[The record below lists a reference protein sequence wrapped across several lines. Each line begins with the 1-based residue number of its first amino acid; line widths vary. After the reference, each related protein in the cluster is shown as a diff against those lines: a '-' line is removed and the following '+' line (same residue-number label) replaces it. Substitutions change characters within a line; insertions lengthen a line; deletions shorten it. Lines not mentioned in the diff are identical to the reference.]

1 MEIVMTKYENCT
13 KDLMSFIDASPSVFH
28 AVENIA
34 QILEQNG
41 YVRIL
46 ENDRTDLAPCQKYY
60 ITRNNSSIIAF
71 RMPKTPAPFL
81 ITASH
86 SDSPSFKVK
95 WNCELDSS
103 AYVKL
108 NTEKYGGMILS
119 SWLDRPLSLAGRVII
134 RNEDET
140 GVSFTA
146 KNVNIDRDLLIIPNV
161 APHQNRAVNDGF
173 KYNPQT
179 DMLPIFATGGSK
191 GKLSRMVSDATGV
204 DPDQIVGSDLFLYNR
219 TKGTFLGA
227 DNEWYACSRIDNL
240 ACAYTTLMG
249 LLDSDNTD
257 MTAVYSVFDNEETG
271 SSTKQGAASDFLYSV
286 LCRICR
292 EFEKQSGNYVC
303 VNELL
308 ASSFMVSA
316 DNGHAKHPNR
326 PEFAD
331 PNNFPLMNK
340 GVVIKFNAAQ
350 KYTTDAPSAS
360 IFIEICKRAGVAY
373 QTFHNRSDAPGGS
386 TLGSISNTK
395 VPLSTVDIGLAQL
408 AMHSSYETAG
418 SHDVECMIRAI
429 TELYNSTIVSSAD
442 SNYKLL
448 K

>member
-1 MEIVMTKYENCT
+1 MNKYEKLA
-13 KDLMSFIDASPSVFH
+13 KDLMKFIDASPSVFH
-28 AVENIA
+28 AVENVA
-34 QILEQNG
+34 SILEKNG
-41 YVRIL
+41 YVRIY
-46 ENDRTDLAPCQKYY
+46 ENDGASLEPCGKYY
-60 ITRNNSSIIAF
+60 VTRNNSSIIAF
-71 RMPKTPAPFL
+71 RMPKSAAPFL

-86 SDSPSFKVK
+86 SDSPCFKIK
-95 WNCELDSS
+95 WDCELEGG
-103 AYVKL
+103 AYVRL

-119 SWLDRPLSLAGRVII
+119 SWLDRPLSLAGRVIV
-134 RNEDET
+134 RSEDEN
-140 GVSFTA
+140 GVSFTS

-161 APHQNRAVNDGF
+161 APHQNRAINDGF
-173 KYNPQT
+173 KYNPQS
-179 DMLPIFATGGSK
+179 DMLPIFGASGSK
-191 GKLSRMVSDATGV
+191 GKLSKLVAKTAGV
-204 DPDQIVGSDLFLYNR
+204 DADKIVGSDLFLYNR

-249 LLDSDNTD
+249 LISSDNTD
-257 MTAVYSVFDNEETG
+257 MTAICSIFDNEETG
-271 SSTKQGAASDFLYSV
+271 SSTKQGAASDLLRST
-286 LCRICR
+286 LERICR
-292 EFEKQSGNYVC
+292 EFERQSGKYVS

-308 ASSFMVSA
+308 ASSYMVSA

-326 PEFAD
+326 PEFSD

-340 GVVIKFNAAQ
+340 GIVIKFNAAQ

-360 IFIEICKRAGVAY
+360 IFIEICKRAGVEY

-418 SHDVECMIRAI
+418 TYDVESMIKAM

-442 SNYKLL
+442 SSYKLL

>member
-1 MEIVMTKYENCT
+1 MMKSANRVQ
-13 KDLMSFIDASPSVFH
+13 DLMNFIDNSPSVFH
-28 AVENIA
+28 AVENVA
-34 QILEQNG
+34 NILEANG
-41 YVRIL
+41 YTRVY
-46 ENDRTDLAPCQKYY
+46 ENDKTTLAPLGKYY

-71 RMPKTPAPFL
+71 KMPKSQAPFL

-86 SDSPSFKVK
+86 SDSPSFKLK
-95 WNCELDSS
+95 WDAELESG
-103 AYVKL
+103 AYVRL

-134 RNEDET
+134 KNEDEN
-140 GVSFTA
+140 GISFTS
-146 KNVNIDRDLLIIPNV
+146 KNVNVDRDLLIIPNV
-161 APHQNRAVNDGF
+161 APHQNRTVNDGF
-173 KYNPQT
+173 KYNPQS
-179 DMLPIFATGGSK
+179 DMLPIFAGAGSK
-191 GKLSRMVSDATGV
+191 GKLLQVIADAAGIEK
-204 DPDQIVGSDLFLYNR
+204 DKIVGSDIFLYSRN
-219 TKGTFLGA
+219 KGTFIGA

-240 ACAYTTLMG
+240 GCAYTTLMG
-249 LLDSDNTD
+249 LLESDND
-257 MTAVYSVFDNEETG
+257 NMTSVCSIFDNEETG
-271 SSTKQGAASDFLYSV
+271 SSTKQGAASDFLRSV
-286 LCRICR
+286 LERICSA
-292 EFEKQSGNYVC
+292 FEAQNGEAVS

-326 PEFAD
+326 PEFSD
-331 PNNFPLMNK
+331 PNNYPLMNK
-340 GVVIKFNAAQ
+340 GIVVKFNASQ

-360 IFIEICKRAGVAY
+360 IFIEICRRAGVPY

-418 SHDVECMIRAI
+418 TLDVEYMIKAM
-429 TELYNSTIVSSAD
+429 TQFYNSCIVSCSDA
-442 SNYKLL
+442 NYTLL